1 MLENEPK
8 FMPPANICNSCPT
21 QEYKSLKKKYRK
33 RRSADDVCKE
43 KGEGVWPDTSDCTK
57 YFICR
62 SMSTAW
68 SEKKH
73 EACYSGSYFDESGG
87 QCKWVGQ
94 NNFDCEK
101 ILSKSSDDD
110 NNKSTEKSTSKNEIF
125 GQPDPDTV
133 VPAEEYTCTAQPPP
147 PIDTS
152 NNLKC
157 FSCEAEGRNANRCKR
172 VPVDDSSVITC
183 DSRKEK
189 CFSKAVFN
197 TKSKELVSFS
207 RGCGTLS
214 DLEPTGTESENKGNG
229 PNCYMKPN
237 SMTRVCYELCDKS
250 MCNMQ
255 TDLRSEAVKK
265 AGTINYVFLV
275 FVFIQSSYTF
285 SNLF

>member
-1 MLENEPK
+1 
-8 FMPPANICNSCPT
+8 MPPANICNSCPT

-101 ILSKSSDDD
+101 ILGKSSDD
-110 NNKSTEKSTSKNEIF
+110 NKKSSEKSTSKNEIF
-125 GQPDPDTV
+125 GQPDPDTI
-133 VPAEEYTCTAQPPP
+133 VPPDEYTCKAEPPP
-147 PIDTS
+147 SIDNS

-157 FSCEAEGRNANRCKR
+157 FSCEAEGKNANRCKR
-172 VPVDDSSVITC
+172 VPVDDSSAITC
-183 DSRKEK
+183 DSKKEK

-237 SMTRVCYELCDKS
+237 SMTRVCYELCAKN

-265 AGTINYVFLV
+265 AGTINYVFIV
-275 FVFIQSSYTF
+275 FVFILSSYTF
-285 SNLF
+285 TNLF